1 MARDSQAALVA
12 LNRFGLGARGGA
24 SGDLIN
30 AASDPR
36 GFVKAELARPNG
48 VLLEAPGLQS
58 TPQLGQAVFAYQDE
72 VKQAREA
79 AAKAGTPP
87 EAPPLQAPADQKP
100 GPRRNLSLNT
110 AATEI
115 AGQMAEAK
123 PADAA
128 AKPET
133 MQPNMAAPP
142 AAKPAPQPLNV
153 IQKTFR
159 AEALARLQRATLVE
173 CGFTERLVV
182 FWSNH
187 FCISASKGELARIWA
202 GAFERE
208 AIRPHVLGRF
218 ADMLKAV
225 EQHPAMLFF
234 LDNQQ
239 SLGPDSRAGQN
250 RKRGLNENLAREI
263 MELHTLGVGG
273 GYTQEDVTS
282 LARIITGWTFAGRQ
296 GGLGTPGSFAFNV
309 NAHQPGPQV
318 LLGKTYEP
326 TGLAQ
331 GEAALAD
338 IARHPST
345 ANFIAT
351 KLVRHFVADD
361 PPQALVARLRDVF
374 VKTDG
379 DLKAMATALVDS
391 DEAWK
396 APLTKMRSPYDFLVA
411 SGRLLAR
418 VPEDPGAYLNG
429 LNLLGQPLWSPSGPN
444 GFPDTVAAWAAP
456 EGMKLRLDI
465 AAQMGARLGNNI
477 EPARPAGIRSG
488 RRGVDRNAAD
498 HRARG
503 IAPAGAGAAAD
514 VAGNAEEMM
523 MIDCVENRLL
533 TSRRGLLLGG
543 ASFAAWAYLPKFAR
557 AADGRD
563 PRLIVVI
570 LRGALD
576 GLSTVAPVGDPDYAG
591 LHGSIALAA
600 DGAHPR
606 DHARFLLR
614 AASGYAGVRAH
625 VSRHACRSDPRGGDT
640 LSRPFAFRRP
650 GRARKRLCRPRP
662 GAVRLAQPRA
672 GSAAARRARVER
684 PCGRADHAAGAARQ
698 CADRR
703 LGAGGA
709 AAGRRRHRDAAR
721 RSLPSPRS
729 RVGDGPLAGPPVGE
743 GRKRRRH
750 EAEGRQSGRADAPGR
765 ARRRQADGGRRR
777 PAHRRARLRRLG
789 YARQ

>member
-1 MARDSQAALVA
+1 MARDSQAALIA
-12 LNRFGLGARGGA
+12 LNRFGFGARGGA

-30 AASDPR
+30 ASSDPR
-36 GFVKAELARPNG
+36 GFVKAELARPSG

-58 TPQLGQAVFAYQDE
+58 TQQLGQAVFAYQDQ

-79 AAKAGTPP
+79 AKA
-87 EAPPLQAPADQKP
+87 AAPADPPAPAEQKP
-100 GPRRNLSLNT
+100 ALRRNLSLN
-110 AATEI
+110 AVATEI
-115 AGQMAEAK
+115 AGQMTDGK
-123 PADAA
+123 PADNA
-128 AKPET
+128 AKLET
-133 MQPNMAAPP
+133 MQPGVAAP
-142 AAKPAPQPLNV
+142 AAKAAPQPLNV

-159 AEALARLQRATLVE
+159 AEALARLQRATLTT

-273 GYTQEDVTS
+273 GYTQDDVTS

-296 GGLGTPGSFAFNV
+296 GQLGPPGSFVFNA
-309 NAHQPGPQV
+309 NAHQPGPQT

-326 TGLAQ
+326 VGLAQ

-338 IARHPST
+338 IARHPSA

-351 KLVRHFVADD
+351 KFVRHFVADD
-361 PPQALVARLRDVF
+361 PPPALVARLRDVF

-379 DLKAMATALVDS
+379 DLKAMATTLVDS

-418 VPEDPGAYLNG
+418 VPEDPGAYLNN
-429 LNLLGQPLWSPSGPN
+429 LNLLGQPLWSPAGPN
-444 GFPDTVAAWAAP
+444 GFPDTSAAWAAP

-477 EPARPAGIRSG
+477 DPLDLLEF
-488 RRGVDRNAAD
+488 
-498 HRARG
+498 
-503 IAPAGAGAAAD
+503 AAAD
-514 VAGNAEEMM
+514 AASIETRRTIERAE
-523 MIDCVENRLL
+523 
-533 TSRRGLLLGG
+533 SRQQALALLLM
-543 ASFAAWAYLPKFAR
+543 SPEMQ
-557 AADGRD
+557 
-563 PRLIVVI
+563 
-570 LRGALD
+570 
-576 GLSTVAPVGDPDYAG
+576 
-591 LHGSIALAA
+591 
-600 DGAHPR
+600 
-606 DHARFLLR
+606 
-614 AASGYAGVRAH
+614 
-625 VSRHACRSDPRGGDT
+625 
-640 LSRPFAFRRP
+640 RR
-650 GRARKRLCRPRP
+650 
-662 GAVRLAQPRA
+662 
-672 GSAAARRARVER
+672 
-684 PCGRADHAAGAARQ
+684 
-698 CADRR
+698 
-703 LGAGGA
+703 
-709 AAGRRRHRDAAR
+709 
-721 RSLPSPRS
+721 
-729 RVGDGPLAGPPVGE
+729 
-743 GRKRRRH
+743 
-750 EAEGRQSGRADAPGR
+750 
-765 ARRRQADGGRRR
+765 
-777 PAHRRARLRRLG
+777 
-789 YARQ
+789 

>member
-58 TPQLGQAVFAYQDE
+58 TPQLGQAVFAYQDQ

-79 AAKAGTPP
+79 AAKVGAST
-87 EAPPLQAPADQKP
+87 EAPSQAPADQKP
-100 GPRRNLSLNT
+100 GLRRNLSLN
-110 AATEI
+110 AVATEI

-123 PADAA
+123 PTDNKPTDNKPADSMT
-128 AKPET
+128 KPDT
-133 MQPNMAAPP
+133 MQPNAAAPP

-273 GYTQEDVTS
+273 GYTQDDVTS

-296 GGLGTPGSFAFNV
+296 GQLGAPGNFVFNAS
-309 NAHQPGPQV
+309 AHQPGPQQ
-318 LLGKTYEP
+318 LLGKSYEAG
-326 TGLAQ
+326 GLAQ

-345 ANFIAT
+345 AKFIAT
-351 KLVRHFVADD
+351 KFVRHFVADD
-361 PPQALVARLRDVF
+361 PPPALVARLQDSFTR
-374 VKTDG
+374 TDG
-379 DLKAMATALVDS
+379 DLRALALTLVDS
-391 DEAWK
+391 EEAWK
-396 APLTKMRSPYDFLVA
+396 APLTKVRNPYEFLVA
-411 SGRLLAR
+411 TGRLQAR
-418 VPEDPGAYLNG
+418 VPDDPGFYLNG
-429 LNLLGQPLWSPSGPN
+429 LNVLGQPLWSPSGPN
-444 GFPDTVAAWAAP
+444 GFPDTNAAWAAP
-456 EGMKLRLDI
+456 EGMKLRLDLSAQVASRI
-465 AAQMGARLGNNI
+465 GANIDPRDLLELAVADAASVDTRRTI
-477 EPARPAGIRSG
+477 E
-488 RRGVDRNAAD
+488 
-498 HRARG
+498 H
-503 IAPAGAGAAAD
+503 
-514 VAGNAEEMM
+514 AE
-523 MIDCVENRLL
+523 
-533 TSRRGLLLGG
+533 SRQQALALLLM
-543 ASFAAWAYLPKFAR
+543 SPEFQ
-557 AADGRD
+557 
-563 PRLIVVI
+563 
-570 LRGALD
+570 
-576 GLSTVAPVGDPDYAG
+576 
-591 LHGSIALAA
+591 
-600 DGAHPR
+600 
-606 DHARFLLR
+606 
-614 AASGYAGVRAH
+614 
-625 VSRHACRSDPRGGDT
+625 
-640 LSRPFAFRRP
+640 RR
-650 GRARKRLCRPRP
+650 
-662 GAVRLAQPRA
+662 
-672 GSAAARRARVER
+672 
-684 PCGRADHAAGAARQ
+684 
-698 CADRR
+698 
-703 LGAGGA
+703 
-709 AAGRRRHRDAAR
+709 
-721 RSLPSPRS
+721 
-729 RVGDGPLAGPPVGE
+729 
-743 GRKRRRH
+743 
-750 EAEGRQSGRADAPGR
+750 
-765 ARRRQADGGRRR
+765 
-777 PAHRRARLRRLG
+777 
-789 YARQ
+789 

>member
-1 MARDSQAALVA
+1 MARDFQAALVA
-12 LNRFGLGARGGA
+12 LNRFGFGARGGA

-58 TPQLGQAVFAYQDE
+58 TPQLGQAVFAYQDQ

-79 AAKAGTPP
+79 AKETARETAKDTAPAETPQP
-87 EAPPLQAPADQKP
+87 APADPKP
-100 GPRRNLSLNT
+100 ALRRNLSLN
-110 AATEI
+110 AVATEI
-115 AGQMAEAK
+115 AGQMADAK
-123 PADAA
+123 TADNA
-128 AKPET
+128 AKPDT

-142 AAKPAPQPLNV
+142 PAKPAPQPLNV

-159 AEALARLQRATLVE
+159 AEALARLQRATLAE

-187 FCISASKGELARIWA
+187 FCISAGKGELARIWA

-218 ADMLKAV
+218 ADMLRAV

-296 GGLGTPGSFAFNV
+296 GQLGAPGSFVFNA

-318 LLGKTYEP
+318 LLGKTYQA

-351 KLVRHFVADD
+351 KFVRHFVADD
-361 PPQALVARLRDVF
+361 PPPALVARLREIF
-374 VKTDG
+374 VRTDG
-379 DLKAMATALVDS
+379 DLRALATALVDS

-396 APLTKMRSPYDFLVA
+396 SPLSKMRSPYDFLVA

-418 VPEDPGAYLNG
+418 VPEEPGPYLNN
-429 LNLLGQPLWSPSGPN
+429 LNLLGQPLWSPAGPN
-444 GFPDTVAAWAAP
+444 GFPDTAAAWAAP

-465 AAQMGARLGNNI
+465 ASQMGARLGNNI
-477 EPARPAGIRSG
+477 DPLDLLEF
-488 RRGVDRNAAD
+488 
-498 HRARG
+498 
-503 IAPAGAGAAAD
+503 AAAD
-514 VAGNAEEMM
+514 AASIETRKTIERAE
-523 MIDCVENRLL
+523 
-533 TSRRGLLLGG
+533 SRQQALALLLM
-543 ASFAAWAYLPKFAR
+543 SPEMQ
-557 AADGRD
+557 
-563 PRLIVVI
+563 
-570 LRGALD
+570 
-576 GLSTVAPVGDPDYAG
+576 
-591 LHGSIALAA
+591 
-600 DGAHPR
+600 
-606 DHARFLLR
+606 
-614 AASGYAGVRAH
+614 
-625 VSRHACRSDPRGGDT
+625 
-640 LSRPFAFRRP
+640 RR
-650 GRARKRLCRPRP
+650 
-662 GAVRLAQPRA
+662 
-672 GSAAARRARVER
+672 
-684 PCGRADHAAGAARQ
+684 
-698 CADRR
+698 
-703 LGAGGA
+703 
-709 AAGRRRHRDAAR
+709 
-721 RSLPSPRS
+721 
-729 RVGDGPLAGPPVGE
+729 
-743 GRKRRRH
+743 
-750 EAEGRQSGRADAPGR
+750 
-765 ARRRQADGGRRR
+765 
-777 PAHRRARLRRLG
+777 
-789 YARQ
+789 